1 MLSIQMLKKLLHTRG
16 AKEGQRQ
23 PPDFLAFVGGGGCPW
38 FPEEGTVNLA
48 VAPCIRLFWVCT
60 RIHV

>member
-23 PPDFLAFVGGGGCPW
+23 PPDFLAFVGGGGLSL
-38 FPEEGTVNLA
+38 VS
-48 VAPCIRLFWVCT
+48 
-60 RIHV
+60 

>member
-23 PPDFLAFVGGGGCPW
+23 PPDFLAFVGGGG
-38 FPEEGTVNLA
+38 A
-48 VAPCIRLFWVCT
+48 VLGFLRKVQ
-60 RIHV
+60 